1 MKLRALQEH
10 QEAVKLDRPPGPPS
24 DSVDP
29 ATEQDDVGATSP
41 KISGDGP
48 ISPKKEVIDLTIK
61 EESRPGTPIPP
72 PRAPESNEGPAGL
85 KAGWVRFSAPLTL
98 DAL

>member
-1 MKLRALQEH
+1 M
-10 QEAVKLDRPPGPPS
+10 
-24 DSVDP
+24 DP
-29 ATEQDDVGATSP
+29 AAEQGDTEAASS

-48 ISPKKEVIDLTIK
+48 SSPKREVIDLTIK

-72 PRAPESNEGPAGL
+72 PQALESNEGPAGI
-85 KAGWVRFSAPLTL
+85 KAGWVRFPAVLTL